1 MERLS
6 ARKPLWK
13 CENLINLE
21 VIILRQAEQHELADP
36 ADMAETDL
44 LDNALLLQLLF
55 TSKFIIR
62 LTGFMIFL

>member
-36 ADMAETDL
+36 DMAETDL
-44 LDNALLLQLLF
+44 IDNALLLQLLF